1 MLNMRTLFLAVI
13 FYFCSIPFYF
23 SQNRISILDIKNYS
37 GVSDI
42 SNIFSLNHALKVS
55 GVPFS
60 TYTSFSKAQINP
72 IIVIPSTVE
81 IGFFSNDL
89 IDSLS
94 NYVSSGG
101 ILFLSQLKENK
112 LFNIAGVNSY
122 VYTPLYKNIYGDL
135 DLLKKETYFLN
146 TLEEVNLKIC
156 DTSFVSGFN
165 CRGYSLSTAI
175 SLANFDDGNSAISK
189 NQFGN
194 GFVYLMGVNWDDVI
208 LRNQVAKDFKIAKH
222 YSNDFEI
229 GSDFYSFLLKG
240 IYENNVPF
248 AVSKHTSVSN
258 SNSILVITHDV
269 DATSAIS
276 DFMTDFSSFEYENKI
291 RATYFITT
299 HYNHDS
305 IAKDFWNGYE
315 DQIESV
321 KLKGHEIASH
331 SVSHVPDF
339 DNSSIVLLGDCNSI
353 TQELYHPF
361 YDGIKSNEVTVC
373 GEISVSKQLLKEA
386 VDVDVI
392 SFRAGYLAYN
402 KNLLEGLE
410 FMNYSFNS
418 SNSANDV
425 LTSFP
430 YQGHLSLS
438 MSADTSSI
446 LEIPN
451 TISDVFVEERI
462 SEENYLNKVEIWK
475 TAQHKYSENYSPTVL
490 LIHPNRSWKI
500 IAEQI
505 FLSKLTEKTTI
516 IPFEEYGFFWKDRV
530 STDFD
535 FEISDDST
543 LIIRLKLSEIK
554 LNKQLSFVIK
564 NGRVIKKIKVL
575 DENNKLIP
583 FSESDIRVNEK
594 LIYFSNTSFEYGFFK
609 YDEKLKFSNLE
620 VFPIPSDDF
629 FNFNFKLIN
638 DSKVAITIF
647 DELGNKVEEIINSH
661 LELGNH
667 KIKSTK
673 ILAKGLYFYS
683 IIFDDQE
690 IKGKV
695 IVK

>member
-1 MLNMRTLFLAVI
+1 MRTLFLAVI

-410 FMNYSFNS
+410 FMNYTFNS

-594 LIYFSNTSFEYGFFK
+594 LIYFSNTSFEYDFFN